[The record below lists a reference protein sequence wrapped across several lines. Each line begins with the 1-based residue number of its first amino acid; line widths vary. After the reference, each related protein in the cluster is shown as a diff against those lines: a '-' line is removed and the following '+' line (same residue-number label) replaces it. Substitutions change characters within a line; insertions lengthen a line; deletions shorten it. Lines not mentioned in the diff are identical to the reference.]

1 MVFLKKFIATGF
13 KSFATKTEFVFDKQ
27 MSGVV
32 GPNGS
37 GKSNI
42 VDAIKWVLGEKSNKA
57 LRGKTSEDIIFH
69 GSTNHEPSKYA
80 EVTLVFDNSNGMIHY
95 EGKELSVTRRVERG
109 SGNNEYFING
119 EPARLKDIQN
129 IFLDTGLSKGS
140 LGIIS
145 QGTVQWF
152 VEAKPEERRRIF
164 EEAAGIG
171 LYTKQKDEANNQ
183 LERTTA
189 NLNNVTSVV
198 NELER
203 TLNKLKKQAEKVLIY
218 KEKRKELTKLDLMLS
233 VKDFQYYSDKL
244 NLANS
249 NFEKAKNE
257 LEVFEPNVDSIE
269 QSLKFAKDK
278 LESADKSIE
287 SLNNE
292 YTSLLQQINKLEI
305 RKNSIESNLHNDL
318 TSENAEKKAQAY
330 QQLIAATK
338 FEINNAKNN
347 IDTLKGQIEEYNS
360 MIGQLKTRRDQLSN
374 QASDLSTKL
383 TETRMMTKNII
394 EQLNNKNNVDAGP
407 RTIIENRNAL
417 SGVKGLVKDFIQTD
431 AKYEKAIF
439 TALGKQINNVI
450 VEEQDD
456 AVDAINFL
464 KKNQAG
470 KATFLPMA
478 IVKPK
483 MVKPEHIEVLKTL
496 GGFVGIAS
504 ELITTQKQYENIY
517 ANLLG
522 NVIIA
527 DELSNATKL
536 SNYTYS
542 LYRVVTLDGDTI
554 NVGGIMTGGFNKPI
568 IASTVNL
575 EAKLEE
581 LNKTYEQTSHL
592 LVGIKQELDETT
604 ANFNSISAKQNEKK
618 ILLSNYEQTLTN
630 NENEHIRLETEYQQL
645 VNKNNLTKAKQEWNE
660 VSINE
665 ELARLNSKKDKLTEQ
680 INVDKNTKTIY
691 KSEIQDKEDKLTELR
706 FQIDKY
712 RDQINECEKDKV
724 KCESLLE
731 NIKNKLNK
739 DYKMTIEYATENYS
753 GELPM
758 SDNEARELVARLQ
771 SEIEKLGSI
780 NMEALEELDDIQAR
794 FDSLSK
800 QKQDLEDAKNEIVN
814 IIAELDN
821 RAREDFR
828 KTIEEVNAKLPEIFR
843 YLFGG
848 GNCQIQYTNPEDI
861 LASGLDVI
869 ANPPGKNIVHLNLLS
884 GGEKTLVALSIL
896 FAILQIKNFP
906 LIILD
911 EAESALDPANVERFA
926 NIIHENGDTT
936 QFIVI
941 THRPG
946 TMERCD
952 VLYGATMQIKG
963 VTSIFKIS
971 ISEAKRDFVN

>member
-27 MSGVV
+27 MSGIV

-69 GSTNHEPSKYA
+69 GSTNHDPSKYA
-80 EVTLVFDNSNGMIHY
+80 EVTLVFDNSDATIHY

-109 SGNNEYFING
+109 NGSNEYFING

-152 VEAKPEERRRIF
+152 VEAKSEERRRIF

-183 LERTTA
+183 LERTTT
-189 NLNNVTSVV
+189 NLNNVTSIV
-198 NELER
+198 NELEK

-218 KEKRKELTKLDLMLS
+218 KEKKKELTKLDLMLS
-233 VKDFQYYSDKL
+233 VKDFRYYSDKL

-257 LEVFEPNVDSIE
+257 LEVFEPNVESIE

-278 LESADKSIE
+278 LESADKNIE
-287 SLNNE
+287 SLNSE

-318 TSENAEKKAQAY
+318 SSENAEKKAQAY
-330 QQLIAATK
+330 QQLIASTE

-347 IDTLKGQIEEYNS
+347 IDTLKGQIDEYNN
-360 MIGQLKTRRDQLSN
+360 MIGQLKQKRDQLSN
-374 QASDLSTKL
+374 QAADLSTKL
-383 TETRMMTKNII
+383 TETRIMTKNII
-394 EQLNNKNNVDAGP
+394 EQLNSKNNVDAGP
-407 RTIIENRNAL
+407 RTIIENKNAL
-417 SGVKGLVKDFIQTD
+417 SGIKGLVKDFIQID
-431 AKYEKAIF
+431 NKYEKAIF

-450 VEEQDD
+450 VQEQDD

-470 KATFLPMA
+470 KATFLPMG
-478 IVKPK
+478 IIKPK
-483 MVKPEHIEVLKTL
+483 MIKSEHIEVLKTL
-496 GGFVGIAS
+496 GGFLGIAN

-522 NVIIA
+522 NVIVA

-554 NVGGIMTGGFNKPI
+554 NVGGIMTGGFNKSI
-568 IASTVNL
+568 ITSTINL
-575 EAKLEE
+575 EAKLDE
-581 LNKTYEQTSHL
+581 LNKTYEETSHL
-592 LVGIKQELDETT
+592 LVGIKHELEETT
-604 ANFNSISAKQNEKK
+604 ANFNSISAKHNEKK
-618 ILLSNYEQTLTN
+618 ILLSNYEQTLSN

-645 VNKNNLTKAKQEWNE
+645 VNKNNLTKPKKEWNE

-665 ELARLNSKKDKLTEQ
+665 ELARLNLKKDKLTEQ

-712 RDQINECEKDKV
+712 RDQINGCEKDKV

-758 SDNEARELVARLQ
+758 SDNEARELVSRLQ

-794 FDSLSK
+794 FDTLSK

-814 IIAELDN
+814 IITELDN

-828 KTIEEVNAKLPEIFR
+828 KTIEEVNAKLPEIFK

-926 NIIHENGDTT
+926 NIIHENGNDT

-952 VLYGATMQIKG
+952 VLYGATMQVKG

>member
-1 MVFLKKFIATGF
+1 MVFLKKFITTGF

-183 LERTTA
+183 LERTTV

-278 LESADKSIE
+278 LETADKNIE

-360 MIGQLKTRRDQLSN
+360 MIEQLKTRREQLSN

-394 EQLNNKNNVDAGP
+394 EQLNNKNSVDAGP

-417 SGVKGLVKDFIQTD
+417 SGIKGLVKDFIQTD
-431 AKYEKAIF
+431 VKYEKAIF
-439 TALGKQINNVI
+439 TALGKQVNNVI
-450 VEEQDD
+450 VQEQDD

-470 KATFLPMA
+470 KATFLPMS
-478 IVKPK
+478 IKPK

-496 GGFVGIAS
+496 TGFVGIAS

-522 NVIIA
+522 SVIIA
-527 DELSNATKL
+527 NELSNATKL

-542 LYRVVTLDGDTI
+542 LYRVVTLDGDII

-645 VNKNNLTKAKQEWNE
+645 VNKNNLTKTKQEWNE

-794 FDSLSK
+794 FDTLSK

-814 IIAELDN
+814 IITELDN

-828 KTIEEVNAKLPEIFR
+828 KTIEDVNAKLPEIFR

-848 GNCQIQYTNPEDI
+848 GNCQIQYTNPDDI

-926 NIIHENGDTT
+926 NIIHENGDNT

-952 VLYGATMQIKG
+952 VLYGATMQVKG